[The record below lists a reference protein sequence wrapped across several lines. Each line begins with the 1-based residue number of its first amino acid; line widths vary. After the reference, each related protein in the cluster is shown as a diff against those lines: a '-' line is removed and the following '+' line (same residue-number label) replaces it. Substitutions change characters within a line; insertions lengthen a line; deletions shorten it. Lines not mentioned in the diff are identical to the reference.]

1 MSICFS
7 FFCHLMWE
15 VTLICECWTNH
26 IFLRETH
33 LVIVYYSFYILLHLI
48 CWYLEDF
55 CMYIH
60 EGFGLWFSC
69 YVYIMSNWF
78 CYQGNAESFT
88 NQVGS
93 VLFSEQNYGELML
106 FLQMFCRTHQW
117 NHLDLQ
123 FCFWKE
129 FNFFIDVRLFQS
141 SVSLVDFGDLW
152 LSKNKYSLSCPSY
165 MHSCL

>member
-1 MSICFS
+1 MFILQLETLISSLMSSRSFFINSSVFYIKFKFLIFLVNFAICFFWSYAFAVPVDMSICFF
-7 FFCHLMWE
+7 FFCDLMWE

-33 LVIVYYSFYILLHLI
+33 LVIVHYSFNILLHLI
-48 CWYLEDF
+48 CWHLEDF

-69 YVYIMSNWF
+69 NVYVMSNWF

-93 VLFSEQNYGELML
+93 VLFYFLNKNYVELML
-106 FLQMFCRTHQW
+106 FL
-117 NHLDLQ
+117 
-123 FCFWKE
+123 
-129 FNFFIDVRLFQS
+129 
-141 SVSLVDFGDLW
+141 
-152 LSKNKYSLSCPSY
+152 
-165 MHSCL
+165 